1 MGIVEYGAAVS
12 NPLAMK
18 AYIDT
23 LDPGFWIVR
32 AGAEKDAA
40 RAEDMLRLAGH
51 LESLGLHERQNRV
64 FRRLYKDFTVL
75 EAALASM
82 AGADGPL
89 GCARLVDDRA
99 QAALA
104 LLHAVRIAVVHEVFL
119 LAMRVPEFS
128 SRHNLTLRRIVLRLL
143 HLDAPA
149 VVKLLEE
156 IFPVAERPADAEDF
170 GEPATYRGDAAQSY
184 TFENE
189 RIFRPIRGLS
199 VLIRRISTA
208 ATPQTGRARGRERV
222 GLYG

>member
-82 AGADGPL
+82 SGAHGPL
-89 GCARLVDDRA
+89 GCARLFDDRP
-99 QAALA
+99 QAAPA
-104 LLHAVRIAVVHEVFL
+104 LLH
-119 LAMRVPEFS
+119 
-128 SRHNLTLRRIVLRLL
+128 
-143 HLDAPA
+143 
-149 VVKLLEE
+149 E
-156 IFPVAERPADAEDF
+156 I
-170 GEPATYRGDAAQSY
+170 
-184 TFENE
+184 
-189 RIFRPIRGLS
+189 
-199 VLIRRISTA
+199 
-208 ATPQTGRARGRERV
+208 GRASCRERV
-222 GLYG
+222 LQY